1 MLICSIL
8 HNCLYIFFS
17 CHFYIL
23 VGMNDIEWLVDA
35 PGFQFLINNKRCD
48 GDDTIFLMIFV
59 HSAPTNFRK
68 RQVIR

>member
-1 MLICSIL
+1 MYGVDINIL
-8 HNCLYIFFS
+8 FLFISFLH
-17 CHFYIL
+17 IL
-23 VGMNDIEWLVDA
+23 GMNDIEWLVDA

-48 GDDTIFLMIFV
+48 GDDTIFLMVFV